1 MPKKYYAVRQG
12 QKKGI
17 FETWAECQA
26 STKGYSG
33 AEFKSFKTL
42 IEAEAYI
49 DTDQAS
55 PMHQHINDET
65 YIKEDQINE
74 GAIASAYVDGSYDHS
89 TKRYAGG
96 AVILIGEEEVH
107 IYEAGDDTELA
118 TMRNVA
124 GELLGAIRAMEWV
137 YNHKD
142 AMGIE
147 KLILHHDYEGIAK
160 WATKGWQ
167 AKKKGTQQY
176 VTLFNKFSTSYKIE
190 FVKVLAHSGDYYNE
204 LADHL
209 AKKALGI
216 EKSSLH

>member
-17 FETWAECQA
+17 FMTWEECQA

-42 IEAEAYI
+42 VEAEAYMN
-49 DTDQAS
+49 TDQTS
-55 PMHQHINDET
+55 LMKDHIND
-65 YIKEDQINE
+65 
-74 GAIASAYVDGSYDHS
+74 GAIAKAYVDGSYDHG

-96 AVILIGEEEVH
+96 AVILTGEEEVH
-107 IYEAGDDTELA
+107 IYEAGDDAELA

-147 KLILHHDYEGIAK
+147 KLIMYHDYEGIAK

-176 VTLFNKFSTSYKIE
+176 VTLFNKFNASYQIE

-204 LADHL
+204 LADQL

-216 EKSSLH
+216 ESGL

>member
-1 MPKKYYAVRQG
+1 MPKKYYAVRKG

-17 FETWAECQA
+17 FKTWEECQS

-42 IEAEAYI
+42 MEAEAYM
-49 DTDQAS
+49 DTNQTS
-55 PMHQHINDET
+55 QI
-65 YIKEDQINE
+65 EDVNINE
-74 GAIASAYVDGSYDHS
+74 DIIARAYVDGSYDHS

-96 AVILIGEEEVH
+96 AVILIGEEEIH

-147 KLILHHDYEGIAK
+147 KLIIYHDYEGIAK

-176 VTLFNKFSTSYKIE
+176 VTKFNDFSTSFQID

-204 LADHL
+204 LADQL
-209 AKKALGI
+209 AKKALDIEGI
-216 EKSSLH
+216 T

>member
-12 QKKGI
+12 KNKGI
-17 FETWAECQA
+17 FSTWEECQA
-26 STKGYSG
+26 NTKGYSG

-42 IEAEAYI
+42 AEAEAYMN
-49 DTDQAS
+49 TSLTS
-55 PMHQHINDET
+55 PMNQHINGDA
-65 YIKEDQINE
+65 YLKEDQVDE
-74 GAIASAYVDGSYDHS
+74 GIIARAYVDGSYDHG

-107 IYEAGDDTELA
+107 IYEAGDDVELA
-118 TMRNVA
+118 AMRNVA

-137 YNHKD
+137 HNHKD

-147 KLILHHDYEGIAK
+147 KLIIYHDYEGIAK
-160 WATKGWQ
+160 WATKRWQ
-167 AKKKGTQQY
+167 AKKKGTQEY

-190 FVKVLAHSGDYYNE
+190 FIKVLGHSGDYYNE

-216 EKSSLH
+216 EKSS

>member
-12 QKKGI
+12 LKKGI
-17 FETWAECQA
+17 FKTWAECQA
-26 STKGYSG
+26 NTKGYSG

-42 IEAEAYI
+42 EEAEAYI
-49 DTDQAS
+49 DTNQTSQSKDT
-55 PMHQHINDET
+55 N
-65 YIKEDQINE
+65 INE
-74 GAIASAYVDGSYDHS
+74 AGIARAYVDGSYDHS

-96 AVILIGEEEVH
+96 AVILIGEEEIH
-107 IYEAGDDTELA
+107 INEAGDDAELA

-147 KLILHHDYEGIAK
+147 KLILYHDYEGIAK

-176 VTLFNKFSTSYKIE
+176 VTLFNKYSTSYPIE

-204 LADHL
+204 LADQL

-216 EKSSLH
+216 ENGML

>member
-12 QKKGI
+12 LTKGI
-17 FETWAECQA
+17 FMTWAECQA

-42 IEAEAYI
+42 NEAEAYL

-55 PMHQHINDET
+55 QIEDVNIIDGNNGND
-65 YIKEDQINE
+65 DV
-74 GAIASAYVDGSYDHS
+74 IARAYVDGSYDHR

-96 AVILIGEEEVH
+96 AVIIIGEEEIH

-118 TMRNVA
+118 AMRNVA

-142 AMGIE
+142 AIGIE
-147 KLILHHDYEGIAK
+147 KLIIYHDYEGIAK
-160 WATKGWQ
+160 WATKGWE

-176 VTLFNKFSTSYKIE
+176 VTKFNEFSTSFEID

-204 LADHL
+204 LADQL
-209 AKKALGI
+209 AKKALDNEGVM
-216 EKSSLH
+216 